1 MTETKIGAVSF
12 THQEN
17 YTGEVEIERGGQVV
31 KVPFEALQKLVAEK
45 IRRKM
50 IASIEDMSPNDILA
64 LAATKK

>member
-1 MTETKIGAVSF
+1 MIETKLGAVTF

-17 YTGEVEIERGGQVV
+17 YAGEVEIERGGQVV
-31 KVPFEALQKLVAEK
+31 KVPFEALQKLIAEK

-50 IASIEDMSPNDILA
+50 LASIEDMPPNDILA